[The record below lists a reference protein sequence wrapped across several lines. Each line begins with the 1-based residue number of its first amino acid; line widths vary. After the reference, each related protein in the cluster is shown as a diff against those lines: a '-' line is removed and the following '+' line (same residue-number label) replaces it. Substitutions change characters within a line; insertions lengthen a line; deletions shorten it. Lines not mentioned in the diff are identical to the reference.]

1 MDHARFLPLI
11 EWIAAAGLSG
21 RRELEL
27 LEGFCARAVAVELPL
42 ARAVVGIDTLHPVLE
57 GRVFEWQRDASG
69 PTQSEYGRLDP
80 DSSNDKWLQSPFHR
94 LYESGATTLRQRF
107 GNAELEFPVLE
118 DLRRR
123 GMTDYVAMVNRFGAD
138 GAIGMMDCTFSSWST
153 DRPGGFEDADLAA
166 LEFLVP
172 CLALAIKSASI
183 ARITETLVETYLGR
197 DAGHRVLRG
206 HIERGVAEKISAV
219 LWFSDLQ
226 GFTRITDTAPPT
238 QIIPL
243 LNDYADAVV
252 SALRG
257 QGGEVL
263 KFMGDGILAIFDA
276 AAAADACRQ
285 AIDAAE
291 DAVRR
296 VAALNQRRLVEGL
309 PVTRFYLGLHVGE
322 VFYGNIGSFDRLD
335 FTVVGPAVNETSR
348 IAAMCRSL
356 DQHVL
361 LSPAFAAAA
370 GNARQRLVSVGRYAL
385 RGVQRPQELFTLDPE
400 GMA

>member
-1 MDHARFLPLI
+1 MNDARFLPLI

-27 LEGFCARAVAVELPL
+27 LEGFCEGAVAVELPL

-57 GRVFEWQRDASG
+57 GRIFEWQRDASG

-80 DSSNDKWLQSPFHR
+80 DSSNDKWLQSPLHR

-107 GNAELEFPVLE
+107 GNAELQFPVLE

-153 DRPGGFEDADLAA
+153 DHPGGFEDADLAA

-226 GFTRITDTAPPT
+226 GFTRITDTASPT

-285 AIDAAE
+285 AIDAAA

-296 VAALNQRRLVEGL
+296 VTALNQRRRVAGL

-348 IAAMCRSL
+348 IAAMCGSL

-370 GNARQRLVSVGRYAL
+370 RTARQRLVSVGRYAL

-400 GMA
+400 GLA